1 MSTGIRAAGSTE
13 EPREAAPVR
22 IAGFLREAILGGE
35 FQPGDYI
42 RQEDIAR
49 RLGASRLPVREA
61 LRMLEVEGLTTHHA
75 NRGAQVPQLS
85 MHEMDVIYQLRERLE
100 PLVLQE
106 SIPALA
112 PAELAAMHDIL
123 GRIEDGVPV
132 NEFLVLDREFHFLTY
147 RGCTIETLTAM
158 VLRLWNGTQHYR
170 RMFIQHAGPHRHW
183 IVNAEHRLLLDAI
196 ERGDS
201 EGAGQTLAG
210 HIRRTR
216 IELAA
221 SAAEAAEDAPEHE
234 RPIAVARAPKVNNAA
249 TARPLGEPPG
259 APRIPRGS
267 TTESN

>member
-1 MSTGIRAAGSTE
+1 MSSGNSVAGGAAE
-13 EPREAAPVR
+13 EPREAAPLR

-61 LRMLEVEGLTTHHA
+61 LRILEVEGLTTHHA
-75 NRGAQVPQLS
+75 NRGAQVPLLTT
-85 MHEMDVIYQLRERLE
+85 HEMDVIYQLRERLE

-106 SIPALA
+106 SIPSLS
-112 PAELAAMHDIL
+112 AADIGAMREIL
-123 GRIEDGVPV
+123 DRIESGVAV
-132 NEFLVLDREFHFLTY
+132 NEFLLLDREFHFRTY
-147 RGCTIETLTAM
+147 GGCTIETLTTM

-196 ERGDS
+196 DRGDAD
-201 EGAGQTLAG
+201 GAGQTLAG

-221 SAAEAAEDAPEHE
+221 NAADAADPAAE
-234 RPIAVARAPKVNNAA
+234 
-249 TARPLGEPPG
+249 GEPPEPSTR
-259 APRIPRGS
+259 APEVNNTATSRAWR
-267 TTESN
+267 